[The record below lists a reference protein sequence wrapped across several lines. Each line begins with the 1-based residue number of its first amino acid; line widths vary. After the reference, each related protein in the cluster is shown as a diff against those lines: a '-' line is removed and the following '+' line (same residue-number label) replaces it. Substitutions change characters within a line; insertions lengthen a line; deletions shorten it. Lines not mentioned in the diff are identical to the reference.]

1 MYTIKSLSSQER
13 LIMTKKNI
21 KETEVSAITLLNATK
36 VNEYQWISA
45 SNGSLEGNSILILV
59 IFDRDTEDY
68 YLHTDD
74 TKIKY
79 FSVNEH
85 DWPLDEG
92 LNSLT
97 ELISSKIN
105 ITKEDAEKCVFAA
118 RALIEDEADEI
129 DEMDFQHT
137 FDNELG
143 DINPKNYF
151 SNENEVI
158 NRVWMNIS
166 KTQEDIETELNL
178 STGLLEFDREALED
192 VQICAWSNFKV

>member
-1 MYTIKSLSSQER
+1 M
-13 LIMTKKNI
+13 
-21 KETEVSAITLLNATK
+21 NATN

-45 SNGSLEGNSILILV
+45 SNGSLGGNSILILV

-178 STGLLEFDREALED
+178 
-192 VQICAWSNFKV
+192 